1 MSRRGE
7 LDAIVVGGGAIGAAL
22 ALALARNDFDV
33 ALVEARAPK
42 PWRVDDEID
51 LRVVALAADARAL
64 FEDIGVWSAI
74 AGARIGPYRRMRV
87 WDAFAPGEL
96 AFDAAENG
104 QAALGWIIE
113 NALIQ
118 HALWSAIGA
127 KPEPFPR
134 PPDQPNGAWSRC
146 TF

>member
-22 ALALARNDFDV
+22 ALGLARDGLDV

-42 PWRVDDEID
+42 PWRASDDID

-64 FEDIGVWSAI
+64 IEDLGVWPAI

-87 WDAFAPGEL
+87 WDAQAPGEL

-104 QAALGWIIE
+104 EAALGWIIE

-118 HALWSAIGA
+118 HALLAAIGA
-127 KPEPFPR
+127 
-134 PPDQPNGAWSRC
+134 
-146 TF
+146 